1 MMTKEQAFD
10 LAKSIGSRGKAL
22 NRDLQKIAC
31 TAIGY
36 ANIHGD
42 ITVAQTAFEQIKEN
56 KGIRLNSFVR
66 YLENFGQLAYDKESK
81 NFVYR
86 KRDDV
91 CKDVMELFLTLSEH
105 PWYEAIKQEPTES
118 IYDVAK
124 MVKALITK
132 CEKLAQNEHNT
143 IQNIELLD
151 TLKLITDSTVD
162 VVVTDMPE
170 AKIALAA

>member
-42 ITVAQTAFEQIKEN
+42 ITVAQSAFEAIKEN

-66 YLENFGQLAYDKESK
+66 YLETFGQLAYDKESK

-105 PWYEAIKQEPTES
+105 PWFEAIKQETTES
-118 IYDVAK
+118 IYDVAE
-124 MVKALITK
+124 MVKKLVER
-132 CEKLAQNEHNT
+132 CEKLAKSEKNV
-143 IQNIELLD
+143 IENAQMIE
-151 TLKLITDSTVD
+151 TLKLLVADD
-162 VVVTDMPE
+162 VEVEV
-170 AKIALAA
+170 KLAA